1 MIKRLKRLSHYLQK
15 VPGGNW
21 ILSRLI
27 GLAAP
32 YTGTMGAN
40 ILQMDLGSAVV
51 SLPDRRKVRNHL
63 NSIHAVALAN
73 LGEFTAN
80 LALITLCP
88 DRGRFIV
95 TRMETDY
102 VKKARG
108 ELICTCDIPTDL
120 PWETVE
126 RTAATAVITDSSD
139 EVVCRVTVYWK
150 LGMNRPKPAEP
161 SES

>member
-1 MIKRLKRLSHYLQK
+1 MINRLKSVARYLRN

-27 GLAAP
+27 GLAVP

-40 ILQMDLGSAVV
+40 VVSLEDGSAVV
-51 SLPDRRKVRNHL
+51 SMSDRRSVRNHL

-88 DRGRFIV
+88 PHGRFIV
-95 TRMETDY
+95 TKMDCEY

-108 ELICTCDIPTDL
+108 LLYCSCDIPTDL
-120 PWETVE
+120 PWDTVE
-126 RTAATAVITDSSD
+126 RTAATAVITDAED
-139 EVVCRVTVYWK
+139 DVVCRVTIYWK
-150 LGMNRPKPAEP
+150 IGGRPGA
-161 SES
+161 